1 MTQPEIDLS
10 LKMFG
15 KFLSSKQGVKLAHQ
29 FSDDIVFRLTPI
41 QHLNAESIRK
51 ERGNY
56 WVTVD
61 IIHNKSSEVM
71 ISWKNVPSH
80 TDMRRELKKWLPI
93 FGFSNI
99 VNVMIVHTKKD
110 DNFPL

>member
-1 MTQPEIDLS
+1 MTQQEIDLS

-15 KFLSSKQGVKLAHQ
+15 KFLSSKQGVELAHQ
-29 FSDDIVFRLTPI
+29 FSDDIVFRLNPI
-41 QHLNAESIRK
+41 QHLNPESIRK

-56 WVTVD
+56 WVMVD
-61 IIHNKSSEVM
+61 IIYNKSSEVM

-80 TDMRRELKKWLPI
+80 MDMRRELKKWLPI
-93 FGFSNI
+93 FGFSNG

-110 DNFPL
+110 DDFPL